1 MCAKCLD
8 EVVGMLFSFV
18 FDPEII
24 DCECELY
31 GSCDM
36 FPEPGRVCD
45 LEVSK
50 WSETLFEELVC

>member
-24 DCECELY
+24 NCECELN
-31 GSCDM
+31 GSGDVL
-36 FPEPGRVCD
+36 PEAGRVRD
-45 LEVSK
+45 LEISK
-50 WSETLFEELVC
+50 WPQTLSEELVC